1 MTMKSALTSQQLVQE
16 TAEEADRPMTILL
29 VAVGSSADES
39 PAVKLGTALAREHGA
54 RVHVVHVREHQ
65 VYGCA
70 VVGFESSDDAHRVVE
85 KAVSEIRGE
94 GVGAT
99 GRVVRTIIGHVPAA
113 ILSEADDV
121 DADEI
126 IIDSQRAGALLRRRT
141 TQRLLRRSWLPV
153 VVAPYPGAGRDHAA
167 LTRQQSVRRAG

>member
-1 MTMKSALTSQQLVQE
+1 
-16 TAEEADRPMTILL
+16 
-29 VAVGSSADES
+29 
-39 PAVKLGTALAREHGA
+39 
-54 RVHVVHVREHQ
+54 VHVREHQ

-113 ILSEADDV
+113 ILREADDV

-141 TQRLLRRSWLPV
+141 TQRLLRRSWLPWSSRHTP
-153 VVAPYPGAGRDHAA
+153 ARAATTQPSPGSRACAVRAELLPA
-167 LTRQQSVRRAG
+167 LEDRRPHDRCVQP

>member
-1 MTMKSALTSQQLVQE
+1 MKLATTSQQLVQE
-16 TAEEADRPMTILL
+16 TAEEADRPLTTLL
-29 VAVGSSADES
+29 VAVGSSPDRS
-39 PAVKLGTALAREHGA
+39 PAVKLGAALAREHGA

-70 VVGFESSDDAHRVVE
+70 VVGFESSEDAHRLVD

-94 GVGAT
+94 GIEAT
-99 GRVVRTIIGHVPAA
+99 GRVVRTIVGHVPNA

-121 DADEI
+121 GADEI

-153 VVAPYPGAGRDHAA
+153 VVAPCPAAGRGHAA
-167 LTRQQSVRRAG
+167 VARQQAMRRAG